1 MSKMKELSIS
11 LLICAVMSLI
21 GLICVVL
28 AYAIV

>member
-1 MSKMKELSIS
+1 MRELPIS
-11 LLICAVMSLI
+11 LLICAVMFLI